1 MIGPASVTD
10 AEPIL
15 YIRHAE
21 LNERA
26 VRGRKSEKTLPSIVL
41 RARVA
46 VDPAHDVRGPF
57 AFGPPEAVT
66 LAGGMN
72 VNRNRRLIAG
82 AAALFLL
89 AGCQP
94 ATQNGG
100 TGEPSGMP
108 GDTTTTDTSTMD
120 TVGLAP
126 QVDGEGSAAH
136 ATVAQL
142 EPVS

>member
-1 MIGPASVTD
+1 M
-10 AEPIL
+10 
-15 YIRHAE
+15 
-21 LNERA
+21 
-26 VRGRKSEKTLPSIVL
+26 
-41 RARVA
+41 
-46 VDPAHDVRGPF
+46 
-57 AFGPPEAVT
+57 
-66 LAGGMN
+66 
-72 VNRNRRLIAG
+72 NRNRRLIAG